1 MDESMISFD
10 QVRQLVGDELQLGDR
25 TNSLNEDS
33 LLLGAMPE
41 FDSMAVVSII
51 VALEE
56 QFDIAVE
63 DDEITAETFETMGNL
78 HQFINE
84 KTT

>member
-1 MDESMISFD
+1 MISFD

-25 TNSLNEDS
+25 TDSLNEDS

-63 DDEITAETFETMGNL
+63 DDEITAETFETMGKL
-78 HQFINE
+78 HQFITE
-84 KTT
+84 KTS